1 MHSKFKVPLLVSVA
15 CAAALTGMALRSRR
29 ERMLEEYHRAV
40 QEKTASLKEADGWT
54 ADGYIKDQDH
64 FYHRIYRQS
73 PASGNGCGPVAAF
86 DLRHHAGQS
95 VRFPDVLDE
104 MSAMHLRNVP
114 GPTTMRVM
122 RRYLSKYLHGWREVH
137 GRSAALAAAKSAR
150 MGVLRYHE
158 ESVPHFIPF
167 FHADGDRFRF
177 FNVSDGQEDFTA
189 TWDEFAAGHIR
200 GGSVKL
206 IYWE

>member
-1 MHSKFKVPLLVSVA
+1 MHSKFKVPLLVSAV
-15 CAAALTGMALRSRR
+15 CAAALTGMALRARR
-29 ERMLEEYHRAV
+29 ERMLEEYHREV
-40 QEKTASLKEADGWT
+40 REKTASLKEADGWT

-64 FYHRIYRQS
+64 FYHRTYRTS

-86 DLRHHAGQS
+86 DLRRHEGQQVS
-95 VRFPDVLDE
+95 FPDVLQE

-122 RRYLSKYLHGWREVH
+122 RAYLDKYLPDWREVH
-137 GRSAALAAAKSAR
+137 GKDAALAAAKRSR

-158 ESVPHFIPF
+158 ETVPHFIPYF
-167 FHADGDRFRF
+167 RTEGDRFRF

-189 TWDEFAAGHIR
+189 TWDEFAAGHLR

>member
-64 FYHRIYRQS
+64 FYHRTYRQS

-104 MSAMHLRNVP
+104 MSAMHPRNVP

-122 RRYLSKYLHGWREVH
+122 RLYLSKYLPGWREVH
-137 GRSAALAAAKSAR
+137 GRTAAIAAAKRSR
-150 MGVLRYHE
+150 MGLLRYYE
-158 ESVPHFIPF
+158 ESVPHFIPYF
-167 FHADGDRFRF
+167 RVEDGRFRF